1 MKKFLTYLSVILL
14 WAQGVAMAQ
23 PATSEQN
30 WKLMLT
36 DVKVRY
42 TWSIKLGSYI
52 TRARFGDEVKKL
64 DGMEVTLKGFFLAAD
79 LTGNLFVLSYNP
91 MATCFFCSAA
101 GIETVVEMDPHPD
114 HLRLFKRLRTD
125 NVIEVKGTLHLNADD
140 YSHLIYILKDVEL
153 VRTQR

>member
-1 MKKFLTYLSVILL
+1 MKRILVYLTIILFA
-14 WAQGVAMAQ
+14 AQSAVMAQ
-23 PATSEQN
+23 SANSDQN
-30 WKLMLT
+30 WKAMLT

-42 TWSIKLGSYI
+42 IWSMKLGSYI
-52 TRARFGDEVKKL
+52 TRARFGEEAQQL
-64 DGMEVTLKGFFLAAD
+64 DGKEVTLKGFFLAAD

-125 NVIEVKGTLHLNADD
+125 DLIEVKGTLHLNADD
-140 YSHLIYILKDVEL
+140 YAHLIYILKDVEI
-153 VRTQR
+153 VRTHR